1 MYNNIPVFKD
11 RPALFWSLGA
21 FSVLFGSL
29 LGWLFAMSASLPA
42 LEGLR
47 EYRPNVAARLLDR
60 HGEPLAE
67 LFVERRFW
75 IPYEAIPE
83 RLRNAIV
90 SVEDGHFFKHKG
102 VRLTSI
108 LRAMLADLRK
118 LSMAQGGSTITQQ
131 LAKTLFL
138 SSEKSISRKVKE
150 ALLAI
155 EMEKRMTKEEIF
167 ELYCNQIYL
176 GSGAYGVEAASRIY
190 FGKSAQALS
199 LTEAALIAGLPKS
212 PEKYSP
218 LKNPDAALARRAIV
232 LERMLE
238 EGYIGAGELEAG
250 RAEPLALAGKEG
262 AGAGAFH
269 FRDAVRAQL
278 EEKYGAQG
286 LYQEGLTAVTTLDL
300 ALQEAAEKAVASGLA
315 QISAAEEK
323 AGRKNEGGEIQA
335 ALVALDVKS
344 GEILAMVGSAGYFRS
359 QYNHATMARRQPGS
373 AFKPFVFLAALDKG
387 FNPASV
393 LMDSPVSFPRPGGP
407 GLWKPENYTGK
418 FYGPVTM
425 RFALENSLN
434 VSTVKL
440 LSQIGPEAAVK
451 AARRL
456 GITSVLRP
464 NLSLALGSSETTLLE
479 LTAAYAALANK
490 GMFNPPS
497 FIKTVTDSSG
507 DTSGGGGKS
516 VEAVMP
522 EVAFVLTNM
531 LVGVVENGTGQTAR
545 IPGRQIAGK
554 TGTTSDNRDAWFVG
568 YTPDIATGVWVG
580 YDDNRA
586 LGHHQTG
593 GRAAA
598 PIWAEFMK
606 EALKD
611 IPNSQFQQPTAVV
624 ARVIDKQT
632 GLLANQWCRDNIAEM
647 FVAGM
652 EPSEYCPPP
661 GKQGSRDF

>member
-1 MYNNIPVFKD
+1 VYNNLPILKD

-21 FSVLFGSL
+21 FSVLFGST

-42 LEGLR
+42 LEALR
-47 EYRPNVAARLLDR
+47 EYRPNVATRLLDR
-60 HGEPLAE
+60 HGAPLGE

-75 IPYEAIPE
+75 IRYEAIPPQ
-83 RLRNAIV
+83 LRDAIV
-90 SVEDGHFFKHKG
+90 SVEDDQFFKHKG

-138 SSEKSISRKVKE
+138 SSEKSIGRKVKE
-150 ALLAI
+150 ALMAI
-155 EMEKRMTKEEIF
+155 EMEKRITKEEIF

-190 FGKSAQALS
+190 FGKHAGTLS
-199 LTEAALIAGLPKS
+199 IAEAALIAGLPKA

-218 LKNPDAALARRAIV
+218 LKSPEAAMTRRAIV
-232 LERMLE
+232 LERMKD
-238 EGYIGAGELEAG
+238 EGYISAEEMEAA
-250 RAEPLALAGKEG
+250 RAEPLALAGQEG
-262 AGAGAFH
+262 GAAALH
-269 FRDAVRAQL
+269 FRDSVQAQL
-278 EEKYGAQG
+278 EKKFGTGG
-286 LYQEGLTAVTTLDL
+286 LYQEGLTAITTLDL
-300 ALQEAAEKAVASGLA
+300 TLQEAAEKAVADGLA
-315 QISAAEEK
+315 QISEAEEK
-323 AGRKNEGGEIQA
+323 AGRKKDGSQIQA

-344 GEILAMVGSAGYFRS
+344 GEILAMVGSAGYYQS

-373 AFKPFVFLAALDKG
+373 AFKPFVYLAALEKG
-387 FNPASV
+387 LNPATT
-393 LMDSPVSFPRPGGP
+393 LMDSPVAFPRPGGP

-434 VSTVKL
+434 VSTVRL
-440 LSQIGPEAAVK
+440 LSQIGPEAGVK

-456 GITSVLRP
+456 GVTSTLRP
-464 NLSLALGSSETTLLE
+464 NLSLALGSSEVTLLE

-490 GMFNPPS
+490 GMLNPPS
-497 FIKTVTDSSG
+497 FIRTISDSSG
-507 DTSGGGGKS
+507 NVASGDGKT
-516 VEAVMP
+516 VEAVKP

-531 LVGVVENGTGQTAR
+531 LIGVVENGTGQMAR

-554 TGTTSDNRDAWFVG
+554 TGTTSDNRDAWFIG

-580 YDDNRA
+580 YDDNRE

-593 GRAAA
+593 GKAAA
-598 PIWAEFMK
+598 PIWAAFMR

-611 IPNSQFQQPTAVV
+611 VPNSQFQQPGAVTA
-624 ARVIDKQT
+624 RMIDKRT
-632 GLLANQWCRDNIAEM
+632 GLLANQWCRDNISEM

-652 EPSEYCPPP
+652 EPNEYCPPP
-661 GKQGSRDF
+661 GKQSSRDY